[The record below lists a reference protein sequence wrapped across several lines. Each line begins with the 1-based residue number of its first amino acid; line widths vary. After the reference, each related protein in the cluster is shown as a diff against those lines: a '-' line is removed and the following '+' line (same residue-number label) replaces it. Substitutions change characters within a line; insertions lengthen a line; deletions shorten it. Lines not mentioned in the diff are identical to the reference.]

1 MIDISLLQNSAYH
14 EHFSSGQFIVSANG
28 RSKKMYILIS
38 GTIGVYDAGGNR
50 TDTVVPGRMFGERFF
65 FGGSHKHNYRAEQDA
80 VVFAIAEATFGP
92 VTQASS
98 ALTFALMRELL
109 ISCGAVE
116 EDAPGALEA
125 VRPANEAAE
134 HELSP
139 AMKMQKM
146 LLEKAAAAQSVAA
159 AQKAEHMEAGAVQ
172 EQKRYGALLPEGHKG
187 YPGVQEPENKQVLF
201 QKEYKCPYCGK
212 TFQAYKIFA
221 SKLMPVGS
229 PRYDFRKDFKDFKME
244 WYSVLVCPECYF
256 SAPID
261 YFTEPGSLVKQKIE
275 QELETLRETVV
286 LDFSAE
292 RDLDFVFAAHY
303 LALRCSPAMP
313 SKQKQIDLK
322 LWAELS
328 WLYEDAGD
336 REMELFA
343 VNKAAEAG
351 EALYMGG
358 NLNPVQEQM
367 ICMQIAGLLYR
378 TGERESMSRWLF
390 KAKTSKMGKRVYTNM
405 ADDLWETVKD
415 EKHDAKK

>member
-1 MIDISLLQNSAYH
+1 MIDINLLQNSAYH
-14 EHFSSGQFIVSANG
+14 EHFASGQFIVSANG
-28 RSKKMYILIS
+28 RLKKMYILIS
-38 GTIGVYDAGGNR
+38 GAIGVYDVGGNR
-50 TDTVVPGRMFGERFF
+50 TNTVVPGQTFGERFF

-80 VVFAIAEATFGP
+80 VVFAIAEDTFGP
-92 VTQASS
+92 VTQASA
-98 ALTFALMRELL
+98 ALTFALMREFL

-116 EDAPGALEA
+116 EDAQGTFEA
-125 VRPANEAAE
+125 VRPANEAVE

-146 LLEKAAAAQSVAA
+146 LLEKAAAQSVAA
-159 AQKAEHMEAGAVQ
+159 AQKTEHTKSSVNQG
-172 EQKRYGALLPEGHKG
+172 QKRYGVLFPEGHKE

-221 SKLMPVGS
+221 SKLMPIGS

-244 WYSVLVCPECYF
+244 WYSVIVCPECYF
-256 SAPID
+256 SALID
-261 YFTEPGSLVKQKIE
+261 YFTEPGSLVKQKIK
-275 QELETLRETVV
+275 QELEALHEDLA

-303 LALRCSPAMP
+303 LALRCAPALP

-322 LWAELS
+322 LWSELS

-336 REMELFA
+336 HEMELFA

-378 TGERESMSRWLF
+378 TGERENMSRWLF

-405 ADDLWETVKD
+405 ADDLWEAVKD
-415 EKHDAKK
+415 EKHGTKE